1 MSIYPYQNIKPEQF
15 CDILTTWLAEAN
27 DQLLTAQHYLHD
39 EGKRLNVEQ
48 IEELLGAVD
57 EPHNGISEMKKML
70 QKLEKEKQAAEAA

>member
-39 EGKRLNVEQ
+39 EGKRLNAEQ

-70 QKLEKEKQAAEAA
+70 QKLEKEAL